1 VPDIFEI
8 SVTALRAFQTALSVT
23 SNNIAN
29 ANTPGYARER
39 IDLTAAPPQA
49 DGAASV
55 GSGVVVTAISRAY
68 SQATVDQLNS
78 SQGAL
83 GQLNSLQNYT
93 NQIDN
98 LFGTT
103 VGGVSTALQGFYN
116 AWSDVAN
123 NPTSTASRQALLGKA
138 QSLSASFQNTSA
150 QLNAL
155 NADVNAR
162 IGADVTQINT
172 IATSI
177 AKLNQQ
183 IVVAKGQDGGF
194 PPNEL
199 LDQRDTL
206 VSNLSQLVGVTT
218 STDSNGALNVFVG
231 NGQPLVLQAV
241 TTALT
246 TVPNSFNSAQLEVS
260 SAALN
265 GNVISGSLNSGDL
278 GGLLAARGHAIDPA
292 INQLGQI
299 ATALSGAVN
308 AQQNA
313 GLNLN
318 GQLGGNLYSIA
329 APAAVASSKNTGTAA
344 ATVNVIDTG
353 ALTSSDYLLSFKAG
367 AYALT
372 RVGDGANVPLTGSGS
387 AANPFVAVGLSIV
400 LTGAS
405 ANGDQILIRPTAGA
419 AATFKTVLVDPSQLA
434 AAGAVQST
442 TAGTNTGSATIGVA
456 SVLDATNPNLLVPT
470 SIQFTSPTTYSI
482 NGAGSFAYAA
492 GSNISLNGWQ
502 VQISGVP
509 ATGDS
514 FSVKTNAGSAGDN
527 RNALLFSNQR
537 SLGVLAGGT
546 VSIGGAVG
554 ALLTGAGSLAQQVN
568 TAQTAQA
575 AINSQAQ
582 QNFQSVSGV
591 NLDEEAASL
600 LQWQNAYQASAKA
613 LQIGSTLF
621 QTLLTAVHG

>member
-1 VPDIFEI
+1 MPDIFEI

-29 ANTPGYARER
+29 ANTPGYARES
-39 IDLTAAPPQA
+39 IDLTAAAPQS

-55 GSGVVVTAISRAY
+55 GSGVVVTSITRAY
-68 SQATVDQLNS
+68 SQATANQLNS
-78 SQGAL
+78 SQSAL

-103 VGGVSTALQGFYN
+103 VGGVSTALQSFYA

-123 NPTSTASRQALLGKA
+123 NPTSAASRQALLGKS
-138 QSLSASFQNTSA
+138 QSLTASFQNTGA

-172 IATSI
+172 ITTSM

-183 IVVAKGQDGGF
+183 IVVGTGQDGHA
-194 PPNEL
+194 PNGL

-206 VSNLSQLVGVTT
+206 VTNLSQLIGVTT
-218 STDSNGALNVFVG
+218 TTDSNGALNVFVG

-246 TVPNSFNSAQLEVS
+246 TVPNSFNSAQLEIS
-260 SAALN
+260 TAALN
-265 GNVISGSLNSGDL
+265 GNVISSSLNSGDL
-278 GGLLAARGHAIDPA
+278 GGLLAARSQAINPA

-299 ATALSGAVN
+299 ATALNGIAN

-313 GLNLN
+313 GLDLK
-318 GQLGGNLYSIA
+318 GQLGANLFSIG
-329 APAAVASSKNTGTAA
+329 APTAVESSKNSGNASASVKVT
-344 ATVNVIDTG
+344 NTG
-353 ALTSSDYLLSFKAG
+353 ALTASDYLLSFNAG
-367 AYALT
+367 VYALT
-372 RVGDGANVPLTGSGS
+372 RTGDGANVPLAGNGT
-387 AANPFVAVGLSIV
+387 AANPFVADGLSIV
-400 LTGAS
+400 LTGTS
-405 ANGDQILIRPTAGA
+405 ANGDQILIRPVAGA
-419 AATFKTVLVDPSQLA
+419 AGTLKVVLSDSSQLA

-442 TAGTNTGSATIGVA
+442 AANTNIGQAIIGGAT
-456 SVLDATNPNLLVPT
+456 VLDSTNPNLLTPT
-470 SIQFTSPTTYSI
+470 SIQFITPTTYSI
-482 NGAGSFAYAA
+482 NGAGSFAYTS
-492 GSNISLNGWQ
+492 GSNIGLNGWQ
-502 VQISGVP
+502 VQISGTP
-509 ATGDS
+509 ATGDG
-514 FSVKTNAGSAGDN
+514 FTVKSNAGSPGDN
-527 RNALLFSNQR
+527 RNALTFANQH
-537 SLGVLAGGT
+537 SVGVLTGGT
-546 VSIGGAVG
+546 VSLSGAVG

-575 AINSQAQ
+575 AIYSQAQ

-613 LQIGSTLF
+613 LQIGSNLF